1 MMAREMRVLGLDPS
15 VRSTG
20 YGVIE
25 CRGTALRFV
34 EAGVITTNG
43 TSTFHERLGDIS
55 ASVRALIAATRPDV
69 LAIEEVF
76 ARSINP
82 RTTIMMA
89 HARGAMLAAAAEA
102 RLRVF
107 ELSATSVKRAVTGS
121 GAASKDQVGRMV
133 VELLRLPR
141 MPRPADVTDALA
153 LAIACANR
161 RGRGPERSARAN
173 LEEGT

>member
-1 MMAREMRVLGLDPS
+1 MTRAQRVLGIDPS

-25 CRGTALRFV
+25 CHGSDLHLI

-43 TSTFHERLGDIS
+43 TGAFHERLGDIS
-55 ASVRALIAATRPDV
+55 ASLRALIAATRPDV

-76 ARSINP
+76 ARAINP

-102 RLRVF
+102 RMPVF
-107 ELSATSVKRAVTGS
+107 EFSATSVKRAVAGNGS
-121 GAASKDQVGRMV
+121 ASKEQVGRMV
-133 VELLRLPR
+133 AQLLRLTR
-141 MPRPADVTDALA
+141 APRPADVTDALA
-153 LAIACANR
+153 LAIACISRGGR
-161 RGRGPERSARAN
+161 RFR
-173 LEEGT
+173 

>member
-1 MMAREMRVLGLDPS
+1 MPGREMRVLGVDPS

-25 CRGTALRFV
+25 CRGRAFRLV

-43 TSTFHERLGDIS
+43 KGTFHERLGDIS
-55 ASVRALIAATRPDV
+55 ASVRSLIAATRPDW

-76 ARSINP
+76 ARAINP

-89 HARGAMLAAAAEA
+89 HARGAMLAVAAEA
-102 RLRVF
+102 HVRVY
-107 ELSATSVKRAVTGS
+107 ELSATSVKRAIAGN
-121 GAASKDQVGRMV
+121 GGASKDQVGKMV
-133 VELLRLPR
+133 VQLLHLAR

-153 LAIACANR
+153 LAIACVQ
-161 RGRGPERSARAN
+161 RGVRTR
-173 LEEGT
+173 